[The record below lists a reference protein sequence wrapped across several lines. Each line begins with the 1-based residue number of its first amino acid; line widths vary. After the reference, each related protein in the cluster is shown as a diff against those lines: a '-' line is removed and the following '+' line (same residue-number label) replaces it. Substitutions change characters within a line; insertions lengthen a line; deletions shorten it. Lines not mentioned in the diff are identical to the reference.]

1 MFEYGIMFT
10 GLIEETGIISAVI
23 QQSQGAVISVK
34 CSKALDGLK
43 LGDSVAIDGACQ
55 TVVKLRQDGFDVEAA
70 KETLDLTTLSEYKA
84 GRKVNLE
91 RAMLANGRFGGHIVS
106 GHVDGTGIFIKKQ
119 NQGLADVFY
128 FEAPQSIAKYIVYK
142 GSICI
147 NGISLTVASI
157 ENNIFTVSVIPTTLK
172 ETNLSDL
179 KSGNRVNL
187 ESDILAKYIENFLTK
202 KDNKTENITM
212 NYLQEHGFLE

>member
-1 MFEYGIMFT
+1 MFT

-23 QQSQGAVISVK
+23 KQSQGAVISVK
-34 CSKALDGLK
+34 CSKILDGLK

-70 KETLDLTTLSEYKA
+70 KETLDLTTFSEYKT

-128 FEAPQSIAKYIVYK
+128 FETPENIAKYIVYK

-157 ENNIFTVSVIPTTLK
+157 ENNVFTVSVIPTTLK

-179 KSGNRVNL
+179 KSGDRVNL